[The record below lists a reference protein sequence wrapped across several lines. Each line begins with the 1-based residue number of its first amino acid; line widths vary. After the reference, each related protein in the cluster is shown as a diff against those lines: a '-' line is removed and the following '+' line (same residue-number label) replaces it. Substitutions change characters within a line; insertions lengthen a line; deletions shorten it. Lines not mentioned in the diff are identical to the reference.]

1 MFVPVGCS
9 EAVVAS
15 GVIEDVD
22 PNEPAPLAVDPTA
35 PLPENRRGF
44 PIFAGDSVYS
54 QDSGAVSVSGVS
66 SGCTVETS
74 VAL

>member
-1 MFVPVGCS
+1 MGCS

-15 GVIEDVD
+15 DVVEDVD

-54 QDSGAVSVSGVS
+54 NASGAASVSGAS

-74 VAL
+74 AAI